1 MILPLTQPASMKSTT
16 KLHRTIRKRVEKAIY
31 DFNMIEAGDRILI
44 GVSGGSDSL
53 ALLKMI
59 HDGLPLV
66 TKDFSYIVA
75 HIDMGFDSPPPQ
87 LWKNLET
94 HFQSIGVVYEI
105 VHTNIAEL
113 ALDPNAKKNPCFI
126 CSHNR
131 RRKIYELAHK
141 LGCNKIAYGH
151 HKDDIIET
159 LLINIL
165 YGRRIEA
172 MSPIQE
178 VFQGRMHI
186 IRPFTYVEEEL
197 IKKFAVESK
206 LPVAPKLCEMDG
218 NTRRETVKQMI
229 AQIQAK
235 EKKQNIRENIF
246 KSLRY
251 VNMDIPFPTTD
262 SKNKK

>member
-1 MILPLTQPASMKSTT
+1 MNHPFTQTSEMKPTT

-53 ALLKMI
+53 SLLKMI
-59 HDGLPLV
+59 HDGLALV
-66 TKDFSYIVA
+66 TKNFSYIVA
-75 HIDMGFDSPPPQ
+75 HIDMGFKSPSPK
-87 LWKNLET
+87 LWETLET
-94 HFQSIGVVYEI
+94 HFQSIGVAYEI
-105 VHTNIAEL
+105 IHTNIAKL
-113 ALDPNAKKNPCFI
+113 ALDPKAKKNPCFI

-151 HKDDIIET
+151 HKDDIVET

-197 IKKFAVESK
+197 IKKFAGESD
-206 LPVAPKLCEMDG
+206 LPVAPKLCKMDG
-218 NTRRETVKQMI
+218 NSRRDTVKQMI

-235 EKKQNIRENIF
+235 EKNQNIRENIF
-246 KSLRY
+246 KSFRY

-262 SKNKK
+262 KSDKK